1 MIDLSSFTR
10 SFLLLF
16 VLLNP
21 FLMSVYLVEVI
32 KALDLRSFV
41 QQLGRAAVISFVVFA
56 LFAWAGEEI
65 FEDVLQVRFFAFL
78 IFGGITFLIIG
89 VRLLGHAPTA
99 HVPPPSGHEV
109 AASIAMPYIVGP
121 GTISAAVLAG
131 ARLDPVQAVL
141 AIGLALGVAV
151 GAIVGVKYVH
161 DFVSSR
167 NERLVRRYT
176 EIAGRVTGLFS
187 GTFAIDMILR
197 GLEGWLATL
206 EAAP

>member
-1 MIDLSSFTR
+1 MVDLSSFTR

-21 FLMSVYLVEVI
+21 FLMSVYLAELI
-32 KALDLRSFV
+32 KALDVRTFA

-56 LFAWAGEEI
+56 LFAWAGEGI

-99 HVPPPSGHEV
+99 SGTLPSGHEV
-109 AASIAMPYIVGP
+109 AASIAMPYILGP

-131 ARLDPVQAVL
+131 ARLDLVRAVL
-141 AIGLALGVAV
+141 AIALALGVAV
-151 GAIVGVKYVH
+151 AAILTVKYVY

-167 NERLVRRYT
+167 NERLVQRYT